1 MAVQSD
7 KMDFSQPDNQLSKIA
22 EEQRKKLFP
31 RNDFNPADQYSSVHP
46 DAIADGD
53 KIGRGTGGE
62 LDVYNQAAGTST
74 DIAERKDDLKGNK
87 YSPNNPYYTVK

>member
-31 RNDFNPADQYSSVHP
+31 RNDFNPADQYSTVHP
-46 DAIADGD
+46 DAIANGD

-74 DIAERKDDLKGNK
+74 DIAERKDDLKINK
-87 YSPNNPYYTVK
+87 FSPI